1 MPERQR
7 PRKPAIVGRW
17 VSPAAS
23 LPEPVARRGSSAL
36 AGTNDCSRPLRQAHH
51 APLRPPARASGES
64 ATCPKQT
71 SVELQVQAGQRHSR
85 PAARTAAA
93 AITGR
98 SIGGDSYDRCT
109 PESGHSTGGVGRACP
124 DDWSGL
130 QRTGTT
136 AAELPSASVQSL
148 RRGPLQPAWT
158 VSSSWLQHVGLH
170 SSSRCGFVAPP
181 CFSSLSRS
189 QFAMTARRLSNP
201 GLRGFFLPLDRHVAG
216 PSSLVGD

>member
-1 MPERQR
+1 MCRTQ
-7 PRKPAIVGRW
+7 
-17 VSPAAS
+17 VSHGK
-23 LPEPVARRGSSAL
+23 RRFGCL
-36 AGTNDCSRPLRQAHH
+36 RPL
-51 APLRPPARASGES
+51 
-64 ATCPKQT
+64 
-71 SVELQVQAGQRHSR
+71 QAGQRHSR

-216 PSSLVGD
+216 PFSLVGD